1 MKKLVSLLALA
12 ATLAAGSAAHA
23 DSVVVFNPKTG
34 RVGVATA
41 TAPGVAW
48 DRLKGRALS
57 DLGVRTDAG
66 LEVYR
71 VVSRHGHLSIATGRP
86 RATSPFVASGN
97 AGNGTNLLPRATE
110 EISSRLAL
118 THLRLRL
125 TGRSNLPAFNERVKS
140 WFDLGFAAR

>member
-41 TAPGVAW
+41 AAPGVAW
-48 DRLKGRALS
+48 DRLKGRALT

-71 VVSRHGHLSIATGRP
+71 VVARRGHYSVATGRARP
-86 RATSPFVASGN
+86 SSSFLAF
-97 AGNGTNLLPRATE
+97 GNGGSGTTLIPRATE
-110 EISSRLAL
+110 EISSRFAVHNMR
-118 THLRLRL
+118 TRL

-140 WFDLGFAAR
+140 WFDPGFAAR

>member
-1 MKKLVSLLALA
+1 MKKLVSLLALT
-12 ATLAAGSAAHA
+12 ATLAAGSALRA

-34 RVGVATA
+34 RVGVAIA

-71 VVSRHGHLSIATGRP
+71 VVARRGHYSVATGRARP
-86 RATSPFVASGN
+86 TSVFVI
-97 AGNGTNLLPRATE
+97 AGNGGKGTTLLPRANE
-110 EISSRLAL
+110 EVSSRLAL
-118 THLRLRL
+118 THLRFAL
-125 TGRSNLPAFNERVKS
+125 TGRSNLPAFSERVRS
-140 WFDLGFAAR
+140 WYDPGFAAR